1 MIRRPQRST
10 RTDTRFP
17 YTTLFRSGLLIPY
30 LQQNQIDLNQ
40 SYVIGDRYTD
50 VELARNLGCKSI
62 RFGEENDPEADT
74 TLASWPEIVDYLCST
89 GSRRAKLERNTNETK
104 ISLFLAL
111 DGTGQP
117 RIKPGLKFYD
127 HMQDRQDK
135 TSTVNLN
142 KNR

>member
-1 MIRRPQRST
+1 MLTILRNEGVEFAGIFIDESFEQDNSPNRKP
-10 RTDTRFP
+10 RT
-17 YTTLFRSGLLIPY
+17 GLLIPY

-89 GSRRAKLERNTNETK
+89 GSSRAKLERNTKEDRK
-104 ISLFLAL
+104 SVVY
-111 DGTGQP
+111 GTRGTVRVDP
-117 RIKPGLKFYD
+117 GGSRNIKK
-127 HMQDRQDK
+127 
-135 TSTVNLN
+135 
-142 KNR
+142 